1 MELSKEYSVGIAEID
16 DHHQLLMKG
25 FIDIEESMNSSQSW
39 STTHY
44 AVVKLTQLARM
55 HFSVEE
61 SMMRLFGYPDIEEHR
76 IEHQFFFDQLENIE
90 NLLLRKSTEIELV
103 QSLKNWLK
111 KHILDSDRVYVEH
124 ILSGA
129 QVVRAAA

>member
-1 MELSKEYSVGIAEID
+1 MEWNKEYSVGITEID
-16 DHHQLLMKG
+16 EHHQLMMKG
-25 FIDIEESMNSSQSW
+25 FNDIEESMKSSQSW

-61 SMMRLFGYPDIEEHR
+61 SMMRMFAYPDFELHR
-76 IEHQFFFDQLENIE
+76 MEHQFFFEKLDNIE
-90 NLLLRKSTEIELV
+90 KMLLNKTTEIELV

-111 KHILDSDRVYVEH
+111 THILDSDRVYVEH

-129 QVVRAAA
+129 QVVKAAA